1 MKVLIVNWRQ
11 QKGHKRWGG
20 GGEKEMFSGGEEG
33 GGGAGGSGGS
43 KRCLENSE
51 TRHFTKLI
59 VLETT

>member
-1 MKVLIVNWRQ
+1 
-11 QKGHKRWGG
+11 
-20 GGEKEMFSGGEEG
+20 MFSGEEG